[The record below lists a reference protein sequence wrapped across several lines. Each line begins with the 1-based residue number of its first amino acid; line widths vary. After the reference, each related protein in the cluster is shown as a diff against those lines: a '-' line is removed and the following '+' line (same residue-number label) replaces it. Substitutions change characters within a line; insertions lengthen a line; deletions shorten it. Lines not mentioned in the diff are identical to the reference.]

1 MSVTIERFEWDAH
14 NAEHLAQAHPEYE
27 LEFLEEIVAQAKS
40 YLNFGRDRYGKKV
53 YGARHGRL
61 IVLFN
66 IKRGRVARIFS
77 VREV

>member
-1 MSVTIERFEWDAH
+1 LSVTIERFEWDAY
-14 NAEHLAQAHPEYE
+14 NVRHLAQAHPEYE

-40 YLNFGRDRYGKKV
+40 YLNFGHDRYGKKV
-53 YGARHGRL
+53 YGAQRGRL

-66 IKRGRVARIFS
+66 LKRGRIARIFS